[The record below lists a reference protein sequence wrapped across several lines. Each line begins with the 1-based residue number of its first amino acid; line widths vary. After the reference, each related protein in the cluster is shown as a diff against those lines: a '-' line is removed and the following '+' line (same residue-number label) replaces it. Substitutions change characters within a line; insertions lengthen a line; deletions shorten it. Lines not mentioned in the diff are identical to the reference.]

1 MILSRREDFRAKRI
15 DQRISPNQGFGM
27 RACAC
32 GTLAS
37 EVYVRLYAFD
47 EGCSISF
54 DGDGDGDGSDDDGQL
69 TGTDDIIGRC
79 G

>member
-1 MILSRREDFRAKRI
+1 
-15 DQRISPNQGFGM
+15 M